1 MNADHITFNAS
12 PAQSMTRTPAILNW
26 SPASRFVVF
35 TLSATSIWC
44 LLSEF
49 YGLCTMRLFTF
60 AILIPASAAL
70 IILAVADRLRGGG
83 LLWRGVMIGA
93 IAGFIAACAYDA
105 FRIPFVVAAID
116 KVGPEWLRLPLFKV
130 FPRFGAMILGQ
141 PFDAAT
147 LDSQFTLTAHLLGWI
162 YHFSNGITFG
172 VMYMALVGDAS
183 RRSWLWAVLF
193 ATGLEL
199 AMLFTPYTT
208 FFGIHM
214 TTRFVIVT
222 FTAHAIFGVAL
233 GLLAKWLADRWT
245 APLVP
250 SHN

>member
-1 MNADHITFNAS
+1 MNQGTIPLLRWS
-12 PAQSMTRTPAILNW
+12 LPARI
-26 SPASRFVVF
+26 VVF
-35 TLSATSIWC
+35 ILSATSIWC
-44 LLSEF
+44 LLAEF
-49 YGLCTMRLFTF
+49 YGLCSMRLFTF
-60 AILIPASAAL
+60 AILIPATAAL
-70 IILAVADRLRGGG
+70 IVLALMDRAKGDGT
-83 LLWRGVMIGA
+83 LWRGVVIGA
-93 IAGFIAACAYDA
+93 IAGFVAACAYDV

-116 KVGPEWLRLPLFKV
+116 KVGPDWLRLPLFKV
-130 FPRFGAMILGQ
+130 FPRFGALILGQ
-141 PFDAAT
+141 PFDAT
-147 LDSQFTLTAHLLGWI
+147 TTDSQFTLFAHLLGWV

-222 FTAHAIFGVAL
+222 LLAHVIFGVAL
-233 GLLAKWLADRWT
+233 GLLAKWLAERWPT
-245 APLVP
+245 APGKMAGV
-250 SHN
+250 SG